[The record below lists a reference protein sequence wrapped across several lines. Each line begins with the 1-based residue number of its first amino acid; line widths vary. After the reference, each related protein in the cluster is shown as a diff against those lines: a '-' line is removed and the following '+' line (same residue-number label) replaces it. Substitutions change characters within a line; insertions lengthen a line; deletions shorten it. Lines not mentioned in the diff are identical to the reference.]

1 MDHRVINNFIPFC
14 TDAVTKLRPGKMQTT
29 IATNWWWIY
38 FLRATVKLERFV
50 KLKEKNIE
58 GNDLGTNSKKFKGDS
73 ELE

>member
-1 MDHRVINNFIPFC
+1 MMN
-14 TDAVTKLRPGKMQTT
+14 L
-29 IATNWWWIY
+29 